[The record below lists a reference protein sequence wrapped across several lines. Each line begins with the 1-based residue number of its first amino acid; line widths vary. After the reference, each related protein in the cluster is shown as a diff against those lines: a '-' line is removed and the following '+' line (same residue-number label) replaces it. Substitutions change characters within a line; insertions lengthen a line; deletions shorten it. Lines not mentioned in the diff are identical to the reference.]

1 MRRKALQGLANNLC
15 QMFVGHQAYNDV
27 QDILAPLSEGRW
39 VVLEISLLTGQC
51 RAVGELL
58 PLPIAGVMQGWL
70 AEQLRRQK
78 IPAEAIP
85 SAMLHVEY
93 RAKLV
98 KLHPG
103 PLLLETKQGWHWQHQ
118 TLWERIGAWLANKS
132 PDFVLDVET
141 EFQCRA
147 VIQTSVREYVS
158 VNGKSEKPAR
168 LLPEN

>member
-27 QDILAPLSEGRW
+27 QDILAPLSQGRR
-39 VVLEISLLTGQC
+39 VVLEINMLTGQC
-51 RAVGELL
+51 VAEGEVL

-70 AEQLRRQK
+70 AEQMRRRN
-78 IPAEAIP
+78 IPAEAILN
-85 SAMLHVEY
+85 AMLHVEY

-103 PLLLETKQGWHWQHQ
+103 PLLLETKQGWHWQRR
-118 TLWERIGAWLANKS
+118 TLWERIASRLANKP

-168 LLPEN
+168 FLPEN